1 MTAGVTARAAR
12 IAYAIFGEVSS
23 AISCLEVGEV
33 TGDDGEETGE
43 ETCEETCEEDN
54 DDTGRRAPLS
64 KIQKMQIPHF
74 PGKWWEIV
82 ENATLR

>member
-1 MTAGVTARAAR
+1 MSLGDMHHTLIIV
-12 IAYAIFGEVSS
+12 FQ
-23 AISCLEVGEV
+23 ISTQVEG
-33 TGDDGEETGE
+33 
-43 ETCEETCEEDN
+43 
-54 DDTGRRAPLS
+54 APLS